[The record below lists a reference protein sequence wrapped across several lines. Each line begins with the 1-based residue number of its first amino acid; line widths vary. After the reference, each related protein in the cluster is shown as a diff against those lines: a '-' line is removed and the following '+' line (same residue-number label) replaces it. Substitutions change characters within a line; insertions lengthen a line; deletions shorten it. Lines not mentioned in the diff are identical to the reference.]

1 MQLSIALF
9 FSTAIGTQPAPCPT
23 ETTPVS
29 VASIAAETAPSAAR
43 DIAPDLD
50 RLQGAIQGVA
60 RAAMPSVVT
69 VRSYV
74 RNGSPAAAA
83 IPNETTGWVL
93 ATPNQDHFGYQQ
105 RSAGSGFVVDASGEI
120 LTCLHSLVL
129 PDGSLPDL
137 VDVETHDA
145 HRILVDV
152 IGTEPTVN
160 LAILRCA
167 VFPQGVDPVLQPLKF
182 GDSDAMVCGQL
193 TFGLGDPA
201 GPEKF
206 FTMGTFITRPSRDCY
221 QDTLSA
227 FFLQTAMTVPPEVY
241 GGPLLN
247 ARGEVIAVLAPVSAT
262 PGVNATTPRY
272 GIEYAMPS
280 KIVEGLYRSIRQVK
294 TFRSPWLGFSVM
306 SRAEIAAQRGV
317 EAFNALSKP
326 KDGILIENVFR
337 PSPAADVG
345 ILPGDFLVG
354 FDTYK
359 VTTPVDFQ
367 RYMYL
372 AGVGK
377 TVKLELFRAG
387 EVVRVELAITPRPP
401 EAVPR

>member
-1 MQLSIALF
+1 MHLSVALVL
-9 FSTAIGTQPAPCPT
+9 AITTGTQPVPCRT
-23 ETTPVS
+23 ETMPTSTDKVPV
-29 VASIAAETAPSAAR
+29 VASTPEAP
-43 DIAPDLD
+43 PDLLRMQSSIVD
-50 RLQGAIQGVA
+50 LA
-60 RAAMPSVVT
+60 RAASPSIVT

-83 IPNETTGWVL
+83 IPSETTGWMV

-120 LTCLHSLVL
+120 LTCLHSVVL

-137 VDVETHDA
+137 VDIETHDA

-160 LAILRCA
+160 IAILRCA
-167 VFPQGVDPVLQPLKF
+167 VFPQGFETVLQPLKF
-182 GDSDAMVCGQL
+182 GDSDAMECGQL
-193 TFGLGDPA
+193 TLGLGDPA

-206 FTMGTFITRPSRDCY
+206 FAMGTFITRPSRDCY
-221 QDTLSA
+221 QDMLSA
-227 FFLQTAMTVPPEVY
+227 FFLQTAMTVPPEAY

-247 ARGEVIAVLAPVSAT
+247 VRGEVIAMLAPVSAN
-262 PGVNATTPRY
+262 PGVNAMAPRY

-280 KIVEGLYRSIRQVK
+280 KIVEGLYRSIREVK
-294 TFRSPWLGFSVM
+294 SFRSPWLGFSVM
-306 SRAEIAAQRGV
+306 SRAEIAAERGV
-317 EAFNALSKP
+317 EAFNALPKP
-326 KDGILIENVFR
+326 KNGILIENVFQ
-337 PSPAADVG
+337 PSPAAEAG

-359 VTTPVDFQ
+359 VNTPVDFQ

-372 AGVGK
+372 AGVGQK
-377 TVKLELFRAG
+377 VKLELFRAG
-387 EVVRVELAITPRPP
+387 EVVRVELSIAPRPP
-401 EAVPR
+401 EAIPR

>member
-1 MQLSIALF
+1 MQFSAALALVTALGT
-9 FSTAIGTQPAPCPT
+9 STAPCTT
-23 ETTPVS
+23 ETTPATADIVPKQS
-29 VASIAAETAPSAAR
+29 VPVASRE
-43 DIAPDLD
+43 IAPDIV
-50 RLQGAIQGVA
+50 RLQTAITDVA
-60 RAAMPSVVT
+60 RAASPSIVT

-83 IPNETTGWVL
+83 IAGETTGWML

-105 RSAGSGFVVDASGEI
+105 RSAGSGFVVDAAGEI

-137 VDVETHDA
+137 VDIETHDA

-182 GDSDAMVCGQL
+182 GDSDAMECGQL

-206 FTMGTFITRPSRDCY
+206 FAMGTFITRPSRDCY

-247 ARGEVIAVLAPVSAT
+247 ARGEVIAVLAPVSST
-262 PGVNATTPRY
+262 PGVNATAPRY

-280 KIVEGLYRSIRQVK
+280 KIVEGLYRSIREVK

-306 SRAEIAAQRGV
+306 SRAEIAAVRGV

-326 KDGILIENVFR
+326 KNGILIENVFR
-337 PSPAADVG
+337 PSPAADAG

-359 VTTPVDFQ
+359 VNTPVDFQ

-372 AGVGK
+372 SGVGK

-387 EVVRVELAITPRPP
+387 EVVRVELAITARPP